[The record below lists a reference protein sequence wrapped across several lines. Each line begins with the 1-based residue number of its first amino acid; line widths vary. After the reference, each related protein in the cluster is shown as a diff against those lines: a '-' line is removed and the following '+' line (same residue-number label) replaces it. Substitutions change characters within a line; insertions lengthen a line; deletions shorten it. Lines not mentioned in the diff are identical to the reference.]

1 MEPKS
6 ILLKCLSN
14 KDEIGKNRA
23 RGLPVWETSSEIR
36 LTKEAAVT
44 RSYRAIQLP
53 FACLLFT
60 LVALSP
66 IAASPADAG
75 ILDFLKSTVGH
86 SDSAATPAPQPAPD
100 AAPAQASDTDDAA
113 LGEIPDPAPV
123 AQTAILTAPPTV
135 ERWARYISCVP
146 YARLRSGLQIFGD
159 AKVWWSAAADL
170 YQRMTQPA
178 ADAVMV
184 FAGSKRIRRGHVA
197 VVTAIVSPREI
208 KVDHA
213 NWQNHGEIDLNMPVL
228 DVSKNNDW
236 SQVRVWD
243 PKTSQFG
250 ARVYAISGFIAAPA
264 PPVTRGS

>member
-1 MEPKS
+1 
-6 ILLKCLSN
+6 
-14 KDEIGKNRA
+14 
-23 RGLPVWETSSEIR
+23 
-36 LTKEAAVT
+36 VT

-60 LVALSP
+60 IVALSP

-75 ILDFLKSTVGH
+75 VLEFLKSAIGH
-86 SDSAATPAPQPAPD
+86 SDSDAITPTPKPAD
-100 AAPAQASDTDDAA
+100 AAAASTSDTDDAA
-113 LGEIPDPAPV
+113 LGEIPDPTPV
-123 AQTAILTAPPTV
+123 AATNPTLTAQPTV

-146 YARLRSGLQIFGD
+146 YARLRSGVQIFGD
-159 AKVWWSAAADL
+159 AKHWWSAAADL
-170 YQRMTQPA
+170 YQRMTAPA

-243 PKTSQFG
+243 PRTSQFG
-250 ARVYAISGFIAAPA
+250 ARVYAVSGFIVRPA
-264 PPVTRGS
+264 PVTRGS

>member
-1 MEPKS
+1 VHP
-6 ILLKCLSN
+6 
-14 KDEIGKNRA
+14 G
-23 RGLPVWETSSEIR
+23 RGTLIR
-36 LTKEAAVT
+36 NWSTKEAVVT
-44 RSYRAIQLP
+44 RSHRAIQRP

-60 LVALSP
+60 LAALSP
-66 IAASPADAG
+66 IAAQPAQAGVIDFFKSAFGHSNAEITPTPKPADAVAPP
-75 ILDFLKSTVGH
+75 T
-86 SDSAATPAPQPAPD
+86 SAAEA
-100 AAPAQASDTDDAA
+100 DDAA
-113 LGEIPDPAPV
+113 LGEIPDPTPV
-123 AQTAILTAPPTV
+123 AAASPALSAQPTV

-159 AKVWWSAAADL
+159 AKHWWSAAADL

-250 ARVYAISGFIAAPA
+250 ARVYAISGFIARPA
-264 PPVTRGS
+264 PVTRGS

>member
-1 MEPKS
+1 
-6 ILLKCLSN
+6 LS
-14 KDEIGKNRA
+14 
-23 RGLPVWETSSEIR
+23 L
-36 LTKEAAVT
+36 KEAVVT
-44 RSYRAIQLP
+44 RSHRAIQLP

-60 LVALSP
+60 LVAASP
-66 IAASPADAG
+66 FAASPAQAG
-75 ILDFLKSTVGH
+75 VIEFFKSALGH
-86 SDSAATPAPQPAPD
+86 SDSDAVTPTPKPAD
-100 AAPAQASDTDDAA
+100 AAPANASDTDDAA
-113 LGEIPDPAPV
+113 LGEIPDPKPV
-123 AQTAILTAPPTV
+123 ATVNPALLAQPTV
-135 ERWARYISCVP
+135 ERWAKYISCVP

-159 AKVWWSAAADL
+159 AKHWWSRAADL

-236 SQVRVWD
+236 SEVRVWD
-243 PKTSQFG
+243 PKTSQYG
-250 ARVYAISGFIAAPA
+250 ARVYAISGFIVRPA
-264 PPVTRGS
+264 PVTRGS

>member
-1 MEPKS
+1 
-6 ILLKCLSN
+6 L
-14 KDEIGKNRA
+14 
-23 RGLPVWETSSEIR
+23 
-36 LTKEAAVT
+36 T
-44 RSYRAIQLP
+44 RSHRAIQLP
-53 FACLLFT
+53 FACALFT
-60 LVALSP
+60 LVCLSP
-66 IAASPADAG
+66 IAATPADAG
-75 ILDFLKSTVGH
+75 VIDFLKSAFNH
-86 SDSAATPAPQPAPD
+86 SDAPELTPTPKPADAIAPD
-100 AAPAQASDTDDAA
+100 SGDTDDAA

-123 AQTAILTAPPTV
+123 ASLAPSAPPTV
-135 ERWARYISCVP
+135 ERWTKYISCVP

-159 AKVWWSAAADL
+159 AKFWWGKAADL
-170 YQRMTQPA
+170 YQRMTAPA

-243 PKTSQFG
+243 PRTGDYG
-250 ARVYAISGFIAAPA
+250 ARVYAISGFIARPT
-264 PPVTRGS
+264 PVTRGS